1 MRTHIPSRLLVLTAV
16 GVGLVGV
23 GAAGSSQAADPFVA
37 GQTST
42 RPVALGAADSG
53 RALDRAAGLARA
65 LGLPAGNRTVE
76 RLDDRFEHRVYD
88 EVVSRDRAG
97 RAVAIARFGTDGRV
111 VMAVALGW
119 HGSSARPV
127 ARDAAARGAA
137 AFVRA
142 AGVGVSG
149 AAAVRPLSSGWS
161 VQWSRT
167 AAGAPVLGDG
177 VRVML
182 WPDGSFHGLA
192 VLGAA
197 ARGGAGAPDRRV
209 QGRAPRAADGRPSVR
224 RERERP
230 LGRVDVA
237 RVGRPQRRLERGR
250 AGRAGRH
257 APARLGRDAPR
268 RRPSRGAAPRA
279 PGLARRRRWQR
290 RRRRRDGVTGRRL
303 RRPIVGVVVALVAAA
318 TLAAC
323 RSSVESPGG
332 LLVTSGGS
340 LLRLDDAGAL
350 QPVAAAP
357 GGLRHLA
364 TAGRS
369 LVAVTEDGQVLTAT
383 AAGPS
388 ADGLAW
394 RPLDVELPADGFT
407 TGIDVSPDGRSLAVV
422 RGHDDADRL
431 ELVVVDLGTG
441 AASTR
446 SLDVG
451 ANGPPSWLTNDELA
465 LEVVGDDGTARVV
478 SVGVGGAGG
487 AG

>member
-1 MRTHIPSRLLVLTAV
+1 M
-16 GVGLVGV
+16 
-23 GAAGSSQAADPFVA
+23 
-37 GQTST
+37 
-42 RPVALGAADSG
+42 
-53 RALDRAAGLARA
+53 
-65 LGLPAGNRTVE
+65 
-76 RLDDRFEHRVYD
+76 
-88 EVVSRDRAG
+88 
-97 RAVAIARFGTDGRV
+97 
-111 VMAVALGW
+111 
-119 HGSSARPV
+119 
-127 ARDAAARGAA
+127 
-137 AFVRA
+137 
-142 AGVGVSG
+142 
-149 AAAVRPLSSGWS
+149 
-161 VQWSRT
+161 
-167 AAGAPVLGDG
+167 
-177 VRVML
+177 
-182 WPDGSFHGLA
+182 
-192 VLGAA
+192 
-197 ARGGAGAPDRRV
+197 
-209 QGRAPRAADGRPSVR
+209 
-224 RERERP
+224 
-230 LGRVDVA
+230 
-237 RVGRPQRRLERGR
+237 
-250 AGRAGRH
+250 
-257 APARLGRDAPR
+257 
-268 RRPSRGAAPRA
+268 
-279 PGLARRRRWQR
+279 
-290 RRRRRDGVTGRRL
+290 TGRRL

-323 RSSVESPGG
+323 QPSVESPGG

-364 TAGRS
+364 SAGRS

-394 RPLDVELPADGFT
+394 RPLDVALPADGFT

-478 SVGVGGAGG
+478 SVGVGGAAA